1 MSTDNYLSSL
11 SKKIDLVTENLSTK
25 SYLYILAAI
34 GVIFFFIGS
43 SKANIISSNTI
54 VIFLLT
60 TFGMYVYFNSYY
72 VSKFKRLKLKN
83 KILRRNSM
91 LDEVCDNDELSK
103 KNTKLCNKYGYAKRN
118 FYLISN
124 LLLQKFNISE

>member
-72 VSKFKRLKLKN
+72 VSKFKRLKLKYPN
-83 KILRRNSM
+83 V
-91 LDEVCDNDELSK
+91 LDQSLYI
-103 KNTKLCNKYGYAKRN
+103 T
-118 FYLISN
+118 
-124 LLLQKFNISE
+124 